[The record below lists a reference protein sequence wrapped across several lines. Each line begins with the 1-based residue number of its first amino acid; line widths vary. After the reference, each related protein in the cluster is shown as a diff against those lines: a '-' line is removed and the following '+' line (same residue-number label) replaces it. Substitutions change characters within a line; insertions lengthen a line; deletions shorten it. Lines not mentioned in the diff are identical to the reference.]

1 MHPDN
6 EFPARPDLLPEL
18 VGVTEIAARL
28 GLTPGAVSVWRS
40 RGRLLPPD
48 VELAMGPLWL
58 WARVEA
64 WARANGTLPA

>member
-1 MHPDN
+1 MSTHD

-28 GLTPGAVSVWRS
+28 ALTPGAVSVWRS

-48 VELAMGPLWL
+48 LDLAMGPLWL
-58 WARVEA
+58 WDRVQS
-64 WARANGTLPA
+64 WAQANGTLPT